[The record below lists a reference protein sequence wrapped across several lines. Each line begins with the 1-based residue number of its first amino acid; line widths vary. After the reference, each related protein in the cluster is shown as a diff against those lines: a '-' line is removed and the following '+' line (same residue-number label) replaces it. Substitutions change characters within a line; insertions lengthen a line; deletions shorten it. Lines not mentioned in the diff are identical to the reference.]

1 MCSFLV
7 PSGLYGGSIPLS
19 HISLSYLDY
28 TPGIVTALSMLTT
41 ICPQPDITMVHTF
54 GKIYVTACHRHEPD
68 ASYCH
73 WSAKR
78 HCCGNTGVPKTK

>member
-7 PSGLYGGSIPLS
+7 PLSLCGESIPLF

-28 TPGIVTALSMLTT
+28 TPSIVTALSMPTS
-41 ICPQPDITMVHTF
+41 ICPQPVVAMVHTF
-54 GKIYVTACHRHEPD
+54 RKIYLTACHRHEPD

-73 WSAKR
+73 WNAKR
-78 HCCGNTGVPKTK
+78 HCFGNIGVPKTK

>member
-7 PSGLYGGSIPLS
+7 PSSLYGGSIPLF

-28 TPGIVTALSMLTT
+28 TPIIVTALSMPTSV
-41 ICPQPDITMVHTF
+41 CPQPGVAMVHTF
-54 GKIYVTACHRHEPD
+54 RKIDLTACHRHEPD

-78 HCCGNTGVPKTK
+78 HCSGNTGVPKIK